1 MVGEPLPD
9 MLGNILHMP
18 PQYNPALGSTP
29 SIQLFRSVITLASH
43 LRTRMDQRL
52 AAIDLTTQ
60 QAAVLSFVDACPA
73 PPTLGEVAGRLG
85 SSHQNA
91 RQIVAALERKG
102 LIAVEV
108 DPGDRR
114 VRRLRVTGAAGTL
127 FGARDPSDHLEV
139 ERWLAALTE
148 QEQRQAVALLNRVL
162 RDLVPSSGGSD
173 WAGARGEE

>member
-1 MVGEPLPD
+1 MFGGPFSD
-9 MLGNILHMP
+9 MLGNILHM
-18 PQYNPALGSTP
+18 QTEYNPALGSTP
-29 SIQLFRSVITLASH
+29 SIQLFRLVITLASH

-60 QAAVLSFVDACPA
+60 QAAVLSFVEACPT
-73 PPTLGEVAGRLG
+73 PPTLGDVAGQLG

-114 VRRLRVTGAAGTL
+114 ARRLHVTGAAGTL
-127 FGARDPSDHLEV
+127 FGARDPSDHREV
-139 ERWLAALTE
+139 EQWLAALTE
-148 QEQRQAVALLNRVL
+148 DEQRQAVALLHRIL
-162 RDLVPSSGGSD
+162 ADLAPSSGRPD
-173 WAGARGEE
+173 WAGATVGE